1 MIQDLLAP
9 MMSTKCSDSNQVL
22 PVRLSACP
30 SVRRSVCPPVRLSA
44 CPSCRPL
51 SGDVSNRKQSL
62 CLWNKPLLNGRSQKA
77 TFPSAHPTTVAI
89 KKELDTRAFV
99 VP

>member
-9 MMSTKCSDSNQVL
+9 MMSAKCSDSNQVL

-30 SVRRSVCPPVRLSA
+30 SVRLSA
-44 CPSCRPL
+44 GPGCRPL